1 VSPASPKFS
10 PLGFISLS
18 CLESHEPE
26 NVCFPISEFWIRW
39 LALLNLYD
47 HIMVYL
53 GLRREPASV
62 QPLISTRA
70 IQSFAGLSSLK
81 KALSLEAM
89 FWFCEE
95 HVFFYLK
102 FLFSGTLY

>member
-1 VSPASPKFS
+1 MSPASPKFS

-62 QPLISTRA
+62 QPFDIYKGNSVFR
-70 IQSFAGLSSLK
+70 
-81 KALSLEAM
+81 
-89 FWFCEE
+89 WF
-95 HVFFYLK
+95 K
-102 FLFSGTLY
+102 FLKEGFELGSYVLVLRRKRFLLLEDDILI